1 MLRSSFLSSTS
12 LVALL
17 AGCPS
22 GDPPFCGTEGGDGTI
37 EVASDDRSVRFG
49 AITAGANNDCPAP
62 SPPDGLISVTVF
74 AEQVEPAGA
83 AVLTFCL
90 PRPDLLE
97 GDEGGVTV
105 PLLPDTQPAGEADRV
120 HLIDVQADHGDGCR
134 WEGAAGAVPTGTVTF
149 RGLCGDAVEEG
160 PWDLTIDAAVDAT
173 ETCEGEPD
181 VNVSVTIEGT
191 ATVEPIE

>member
-1 MLRSSFLSSTS
+1 MLRSSSLSSTS
-12 LVALL
+12 LLVLL

-22 GDPPFCGTEGGDGTI
+22 GDDPPFCGTVGGDETI
-37 EVASDDRSVRFG
+37 EVASDERSVRFG
-49 AITAGANNDCPAP
+49 LVTAGANNDCPAP
-62 SPPDGLISVTVF
+62 APPDGLISVTVF

-105 PLLPDTQPAGEADRV
+105 PLLPDTQPAGEGDRV
-120 HLIDVQADHGDGCR
+120 HLIDVQAAHPDGCR
-134 WEGAAGAVPTGTVTF
+134 WEGAVGAVPSGTVTF
-149 RGLCGDAVEEG
+149 RGLCGDAVDEG
-160 PWDLTIDAAVDAT
+160 AWDLTIDAEVDVT

-181 VNVSVTIEGT
+181 VDVAVTIEGT
-191 ATVEPIE
+191 ATVTPI